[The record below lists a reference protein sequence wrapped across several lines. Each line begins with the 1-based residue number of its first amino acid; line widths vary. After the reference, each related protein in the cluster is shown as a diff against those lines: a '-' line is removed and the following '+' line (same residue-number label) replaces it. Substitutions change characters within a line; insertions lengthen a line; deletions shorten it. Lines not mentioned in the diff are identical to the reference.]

1 MLVEHVLVSLVG
13 NAIDA
18 MATGGTLTLTTR
30 ASNAGCEILVA
41 DTGPGIRAQ
50 DLPRVFEPFYSTKTR
65 GTGLGLALARRL
77 VERMGGTLSL
87 ENGEATGAVARL
99 HLPA

>member
-1 MLVEHVLVSLVG
+1 LLAAAETIKGIADSVRADGGADLRLTTAMAPVLV
-13 NAIDA
+13 
-18 MATGGTLTLTTR
+18 
-30 ASNAGCEILVA
+30 
-41 DTGPGIRAQ
+41 
-50 DLPRVFEPFYSTKTR
+50 LPRVFEPFYSTKTR